1 MLSGKDQIIGMA
13 SLRCDYKNHQGT
25 PCQKSAKFRY
35 EFSCGKTYHCC
46 GNRHHCDMIVSKMNL
61 EESINVFVYEQMSEQ
76 FVESHSLNC
85 FNIVFTSKIFQGP
98 YSEKET
104 YLLQLKKQSIQYSK
118 DLVKYM
124 NTLETMKNLKEEATT
139 LRLTLESPF
148 LSISEQEYEEMSQRL
163 IFVEMA
169 MIHNI
174 NDVANMIESE
184 RMYTLAKEKYEDV
197 LTFKIPWVI
206 PEDTDECTICFEN
219 VNKNTGGQI
228 DCGHSFHNDCLRP
241 WIRKNGSCPNCRD
254 ETSFL
259 HFVS

>member
-1 MLSGKDQIIGMA
+1 
-13 SLRCDYKNHQGT
+13 
-25 PCQKSAKFRY
+25 
-35 EFSCGKTYHCC
+35 
-46 GNRHHCDMIVSKMNL
+46 
-61 EESINVFVYEQMSEQ
+61 
-76 FVESHSLNC
+76 
-85 FNIVFTSKIFQGP
+85 
-98 YSEKET
+98 
-104 YLLQLKKQSIQYSK
+104 
-118 DLVKYM
+118 
-124 NTLETMKNLKEEATT
+124 
-139 LRLTLESPF
+139 
-148 LSISEQEYEEMSQRL
+148 
-163 IFVEMA
+163 MA

-197 LTFKIPWVI
+197 LTFQIPWVI